1 MIAIMWVGIQKW
13 VYDEENDPE
22 ENGTELPY
30 GSDVNKEQCF
40 LLKQAFQKQNKIGWE
55 HFITGRIT
63 KAWSTYYA
71 YGLTDDEEKD
81 GKVMVFARDVV
92 RATWQFTLA
101 VWTSHNEKVHGKK
114 NKYSIRDVQSL
125 QKHITF
131 IYNNLKFHISQE
143 DQWLFREAEK
153 IRCEQP
159 VPQMMGWLER
169 ALLSLEEVPEAEEMD
184 IRAKRLINKMSVS

>member
-30 GSDVNKEQCF
+30 GSEVNKEQCF

-114 NKYSIRDVQSL
+114 QI
-125 QKHITF
+125 
-131 IYNNLKFHISQE
+131 FHQGRTKPSKTHYFYI
-143 DQWLFREAEK
+143 
-153 IRCEQP
+153 
-159 VPQMMGWLER
+159 
-169 ALLSLEEVPEAEEMD
+169 
-184 IRAKRLINKMSVS
+184 